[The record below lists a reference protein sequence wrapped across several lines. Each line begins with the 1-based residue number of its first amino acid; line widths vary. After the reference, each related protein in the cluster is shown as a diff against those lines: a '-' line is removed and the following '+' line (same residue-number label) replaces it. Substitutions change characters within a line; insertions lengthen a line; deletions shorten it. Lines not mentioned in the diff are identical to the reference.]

1 MVGHL
6 SLSGKCCSGASIA
19 GLAKKAGFKK
29 PVEQLRADPILL
41 AQVGATDH
49 GSSHGCR
56 SEPTRSAVV
65 VQVQDENNGS
75 AKLEQ
80 SERALALAMRIFG
93 PAVPLE
99 SGSAVEA
106 LGPPLQNSANA
117 ALTRKSSVAVL
128 RRDSTMR
135 KPVAELMRN

>member
-6 SLSGKCCSGASIA
+6 SLSGKCCSGTSIA
-19 GLAKKAGFKK
+19 GLAKKAGFKR

-41 AQVGATDH
+41 AQVGATDY

-56 SEPTRSAVV
+56 SEPTRSAV

-106 LGPPLQNSANA
+106 LGPPLQDSANA

-135 KPVAELMRN
+135 KPVAEPMRN